1 MYCWNCAH
9 VVNDGEKKC
18 PSCGASRKIK
28 KGTKIH
34 YCPNCGKSIL
44 GKEKCKYCGFDVIL
58 KKVVQ
63 EEEAVDVKE
72 TAPTESAPVKT
83 SDDLSVDKQV
93 PLQVQKSSS
102 NKAVIPALFI
112 AAIVLVGAGS
122 FVLLNQSNQDS
133 SNHEGMQV
141 SEPDSGNDEESGIQE
156 TETEE
161 VVTTEVVVTTTT
173 EATTTIVTT
182 TTIPKNHHYELVQGA
197 VSWEEANSRAI
208 AAGGRLAEVHSE
220 DDWNKLIAAVGN
232 TDVYFIWLGA
242 KRTSD
247 YSPMYWNSG
256 DEVDSN
262 WSHWYGNEPSYVD
275 ATNPSITEPYLLL
288 WWLKDSG
295 WSLNDANA
303 SAVLSTYK
311 DYRIGYAIEYD
322 Y

>member
-1 MYCWNCAH
+1 M
-9 VVNDGEKKC
+9 
-18 PSCGASRKIK
+18 
-28 KGTKIH
+28 
-34 YCPNCGKSIL
+34 
-44 GKEKCKYCGFDVIL
+44 
-58 KKVVQ
+58 
-63 EEEAVDVKE
+63 
-72 TAPTESAPVKT
+72 
-83 SDDLSVDKQV
+83 
-93 PLQVQKSSS
+93 
-102 NKAVIPALFI
+102 
-112 AAIVLVGAGS
+112 
-122 FVLLNQSNQDS
+122 
-133 SNHEGMQV
+133 
-141 SEPDSGNDEESGIQE
+141 
-156 TETEE
+156 
-161 VVTTEVVVTTTT
+161 
-173 EATTTIVTT
+173 
-182 TTIPKNHHYELVQGA
+182 
-197 VSWEEANSRAI
+197 
-208 AAGGRLAEVHSE
+208 HSE